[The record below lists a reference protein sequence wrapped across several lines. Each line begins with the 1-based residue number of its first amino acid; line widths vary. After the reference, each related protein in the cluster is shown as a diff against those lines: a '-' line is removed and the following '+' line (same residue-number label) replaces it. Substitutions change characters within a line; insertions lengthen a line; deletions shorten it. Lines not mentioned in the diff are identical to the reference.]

1 MMEEEVVK
9 NNDVKT
15 EIHRS
20 VERYIRE
27 LNMET
32 FIFKADNFI
41 VRYFGLETDWVEV
54 SAGIKMKK
62 YKCTVD
68 GYTFLSKDDELIF
81 IVDDAS
87 KNITFMSN
95 DFETLMVFLFSKSI
109 PEVSINEDVMDNH
122 VHMLVFLSTM
132 MQDIF
137 SGIKEVET

>member
-1 MMEEEVVK
+1 MDEKVIK
-9 NNDVKT
+9 NNDVKS
-15 EIHRS
+15 EIRRS

-27 LNMET
+27 SNMET

-41 VRYFGLETDWVEV
+41 VRYFGLETDWVDV

-68 GYTFLSKDDELIF
+68 GYTFLSKDDELVLV
-81 IVDDAS
+81 VDDMS

-95 DFETLMVFLFSKSI
+95 DLETLMVFLFSKAI

-132 MQDIF
+132 MQEVF
-137 SGIKEVET
+137 AGIKEVET

>member
-1 MMEEEVVK
+1 MDEKVIK
-9 NNDVKT
+9 NNDVKS
-15 EIHRS
+15 EIRRS

-27 LNMET
+27 SNMET

-41 VRYFGLETDWVEV
+41 VRYFGLETDWVDV

-68 GYTFLSKDDELIF
+68 GYTFLNKDDELVLV
-81 IVDDAS
+81 VDDMS

-95 DFETLMVFLFSKSI
+95 DLETLMVFLFSKAI

-137 SGIKEVET
+137 AGIKEIET